1 MISANYAPEHA
12 GIAPYS
18 TRTAEHLAACGA
30 EVEVLAGMPHYP
42 AWRVHEDYRGRWR
55 MVETRAGVRVH
66 RRRHFVPSRQ
76 TALLRALYEVS
87 FLAHASLAPPA
98 GRPDLVISQM
108 PALAGAFAGGRIAR
122 RHGVPHVVV
131 VQDLMGA
138 AAAQSGIRGGDH
150 VASLVAGVEA
160 KVLRTA
166 SLIGVVHESFVEPVT
181 ARGVPAP
188 RVRVVPN
195 WTHVAAPTADRRAV
209 RARLGWSEEEFV
221 VLHSGNMGLKQG
233 LEVLV
238 DTARVAARATPRM
251 RVVLMG
257 DGSRRADL
265 QRLATDLPNVDLL
278 PPAAD
283 SDFPDVLAAADVLA
297 VTQRASVVDM
307 SLPSKLTSYFAS
319 GRPVVASVA
328 PHGGTAQEVRRAGA
342 GLVVRPEDPEAL
354 HDAVAELI
362 RDPERSAALGA
373 RGPAYVRERLSPQAG
388 LARITAMV
396 SEALAHSAGEP
407 EARPASAPR

>member
-12 GIAPYS
+12 GIAPYA
-18 TRTAEHLAACGA
+18 TQTAEHVAACGA
-30 EVEVLAGMPHYP
+30 DVEVLAGMPHYP
-42 AWRVHEDYRGRWR
+42 AWRVQDDYRGRWR
-55 MVETRAGVRVH
+55 MVETRGGVRVH

-76 TALLRALYEVS
+76 TALLRALYEAS
-87 FLAHASLAPPA
+87 FLAHASLAPPT

-108 PALAGAFAGGRIAR
+108 PALAGGFVGSRIAR

-138 AAAQSGIRGGDH
+138 AAAQSGMRGGGH
-150 VASLVAGVEA
+150 VASVVAEVEA
-160 KVLRTA
+160 RVLRTA
-166 SLIGVVHESFVEPVT
+166 ALIGVVHESFVDHVI
-181 ARGVPAP
+181 AKDVPAR

-195 WTHVAAPTADRRAV
+195 WSHVAPPTGDRRAV
-209 RARLGWSEEEFV
+209 RSRLGWGEEECV

-238 DTARVAARATPRM
+238 ETARIAARETPRM
-251 RVVLMG
+251 RFVLMG
-257 DGSRRADL
+257 DGSRRAHL
-265 QRLATDLPNVDLL
+265 QHLATDLPNVDLL

-307 SLPSKLTSYFAS
+307 SLPSKLTSYFVS

-328 PHGGTAQEVRRAGA
+328 AHGGTAQEVRRAGA

-354 HDAVAELI
+354 HNAVKELI
-362 RDPERSAALGA
+362 RDPERSAALGS
-373 RGPAYVRERLSPQAG
+373 RGPAYTRERLSPQAG

-396 SEALAHSAGEP
+396 FEALAHSTREP
-407 EARPASAPR
+407 EARRVSDTR